1 MSAYDNPR
9 MINDPRAAASAN
21 VGNMIGSA
29 LADIGKSYAG
39 MRATQK
45 AKVERTQELEQKI
58 LNATTN
64 RNNSMVLEMD
74 ESLRKSNI
82 PQDMW
87 DKAIKY
93 QQLLFD
99 GFGMQGDKDFVMG
112 ATQAQYLLETDK
124 NLSSE
129 DRVKYNEIKNKAT
142 SNIQKVLGKTGKY
155 GAEAIEIRE
164 YIKNGSIDKSKTPR
178 GYQPGDNLTTTLT
191 MQVLVNQD
199 SPGVESTYEL
209 INGADVFTHRVPK
222 NHNLINSS
230 VDMTTSDLDDVTIKE
245 DGDHYVFTQILG
257 FEGNTDLLVDVPP
270 GNNSDISNEIGK
282 VSKVLNDKNK
292 LESDFKIELNPT
304 INRIPD
310 SSRIQSSTLTYLPIE
325 TIEQFTSRQVNV
337 RATKLVNGLSNQ
349 RLSAYFKNRFSINVL
364 DEHSDYFS
372 GMSNEDKINYLAK
385 TEMDG
390 VVNDYTDGFK
400 KGKLTESQI
409 NEILVKKAKGNK
421 YLSNVPDKG
430 SKEFEVWKNA
440 DHYYLETKGAE
451 VNDQNKTTT
460 PPNETEWTRNDLT
473 WFNDPNF
480 GSDAI
485 AFYTPG
491 SGSKKTND
499 LILESGLELANV
511 IQGNPNADETTR
523 IIQTSKDKWQ
533 AQKAFFSAGN
543 VVYKNIGKPASKI
556 SLKPYLGI
564 K

>member
-29 LADIGKSYAG
+29 LADIGKSYAS

-64 RNNSMVLEMD
+64 RNNSMVLEME

-87 DKAIKY
+87 DAAIKN
-93 QQLLFD
+93 QRLLFD

-222 NHNLINSS
+222 NHDLINSS

-257 FEGNTDLLVDVPP
+257 FEGNTDLLVNVQP
-270 GNNSDISNEIGK
+270 GNNSDVFDEIGK
-282 VSKVLNDKNK
+282 VSKVLNNEGN
-292 LESDFKIELNPT
+292 LENDLKIELKPT
-304 INRIPD
+304 IERIPD
-310 SSRIQSSTLTYLPIE
+310 SSRINTSTLTYLPIE
-325 TIEQFTSRQVNV
+325 KVQELTSRQVNV
-337 RATKLVNGLSNQ
+337 RATKLVNGQSNQ
-349 RLSAYFKNRFSINVL
+349 QLASYFQNRFNINVL

-372 GMSNEDKINYLAK
+372 GMSNEDKIDYLAK
-385 TEMDG
+385 IEMEGLVKDF
-390 VVNDYTDGFK
+390 TDDFK

-409 NEILVKKAKGNK
+409 NEILVKKAKGNQ

-460 PPNETEWTRNDLT
+460 PPNETE
-473 WFNDPNF
+473 
-480 GSDAI
+480 
-485 AFYTPG
+485 
-491 SGSKKTND
+491 
-499 LILESGLELANV
+499 
-511 IQGNPNADETTR
+511 
-523 IIQTSKDKWQ
+523 
-533 AQKAFFSAGN
+533 
-543 VVYKNIGKPASKI
+543 
-556 SLKPYLGI
+556 
-564 K
+564 

>member
-64 RNNSMVLEMD
+64 RNNSMVLEMG

-87 DKAIKY
+87 DAAIKN
-93 QQLLFD
+93 QRLLFD

-129 DRVKYNEIKNKAT
+129 DKTKYNEIKNKAT
-142 SNIQKVLGKTGKY
+142 SNIQKVLSKTGKY
-155 GAEAIEIRE
+155 GAEATEVAA
-164 YIKNGSIDKSKTPR
+164 YIKSGGSDLSLTWRGLDYGAKLGSQLTGMGLARQTP
-178 GYQPGDNLTTTLT
+178 
-191 MQVLVNQD
+191 
-199 SPGVESTYEL
+199 PGVETTYEL
-209 INGADVFTHRVPK
+209 INGADVYTHRISK
-222 NHNLINSS
+222 DNDLINSG

-245 DGDHYVFTQILG
+245 DGDYYVITQTLG
-257 FEGNTDLLVDVPP
+257 MQGNTDMLVNVQP
-270 GNNSDISNEIGK
+270 GNNSDIFNEIGK
-282 VSKVLNDKNK
+282 VSTVLNDEGN
-292 LESDFKIELNPT
+292 LESDFKIELTPT
-304 INRIPD
+304 INKIPD

-325 TIEQFTSRQVNV
+325 KVQELTSRQVNV
-337 RATKLVNGLSNQ
+337 RATKLVNGQSNQ
-349 RLSAYFKNRFSINVL
+349 QLASYFQNRFNINVL
-364 DEHSDYFS
+364 DKHSDYFS
-372 GMSNEDKINYLAK
+372 GMSNEDKIDYLAK
-385 TEMDG
+385 IEMEGLVKDF
-390 VVNDYTDGFK
+390 TDDFK

-409 NEILVKKAKGNK
+409 NEILVKKAEGNQ

-440 DHYYLETKGAE
+440 DHYYLETKGTE

-460 PPNETEWTRNDLT
+460 PPNETEWTRNDVK
-473 WFNDPNF
+473 WFNDPSF
-480 GSDAI
+480 GNNAI
-485 AFYTPG
+485 EFYDPVAGTG
-491 SGSKKTND
+491 V
-499 LILESGLELANV
+499 ELANV

>member
-45 AKVERTQELEQKI
+45 AKVERTQELNQKI

-64 RNNSMVLEMD
+64 RNNSMVLEM
-74 ESLRKSNI
+74 EKSLRESNI

-87 DKAIKY
+87 DAAIKN
-93 QQLLFD
+93 QRLLFD
-99 GFGMQGDKDFVMG
+99 GFGIQGDKDFVMG
-112 ATQAQYLLETDK
+112 ATQAQYLLDTDK

-129 DRVKYNEIKNKAT
+129 DRTKYNEIKNKAT

-155 GAEAIEIRE
+155 GAEATEVAA
-164 YIKNGSIDKSKTPR
+164 YIKGGSSNLDLTWRGLEAGAKLGTQLTGMGLARQTP
-178 GYQPGDNLTTTLT
+178 
-191 MQVLVNQD
+191 
-199 SPGVESTYEL
+199 PGVETTYEL
-209 INGADVFTHRVPK
+209 INGADVYTHRVSK
-222 NHNLINSS
+222 NHDLINSS

-245 DGDHYVFTQILG
+245 DGDYYVITQTLG
-257 FEGNTDLLVDVPP
+257 IQGNTDMLVNVQP
-270 GNNSDISNEIGK
+270 GNNSDIFNKIGQ
-282 VSKVLNDKNK
+282 VSTVLNDEGN
-292 LESDFKIELNPT
+292 LESDFKIELSPI
-304 INRIPD
+304 INRISD
-310 SSRIQSSTLTYLPIE
+310 SSRIQSSIFTYLPIE
-325 TIEQFTSRQVNV
+325 KVQELTSRQVNV
-337 RATKLVNGLSNQ
+337 RATKLVNGQSNQ
-349 RLSAYFKNRFSINVL
+349 QLASYFQNRFNINVL
-364 DEHSDYFS
+364 DIKPDYFS
-372 GMSNEDKINYLAK
+372 GMSNEDKIDYLAK
-385 TEMDG
+385 IEMEGLVD
-390 VVNDYTDGFK
+390 DFTDDFK

-409 NEILVKKAKGNK
+409 NEILVKKAEGNQ

-451 VNDQNKTTT
+451 VNDSSKPVT
-460 PPNETEWTRNDLT
+460 PPTETEWTENDLT

-480 GSDAI
+480 GNNAI
-485 AFYTPG
+485 EFYTPG
-491 SGSKKTND
+491 SGSSKTED

-511 IQGNPNADETTR
+511 IQGNPNAREVTR

-533 AQKAFFSAGN
+533 AQKAVFSGEN
-543 VVYKNIGKPASKI
+543 VGYKNIGKPASKL
-556 SLKPYLGI
+556 SLKRYLGI

>member
-45 AKVERTQELEQKI
+45 AKVERTQELNQKI

-64 RNNSMVLEMD
+64 RNNSMVLEME
-74 ESLRKSNI
+74 ESLRESNI

-87 DKAIKY
+87 DAAIKN
-93 QQLLFD
+93 QRLLFD
-99 GFGMQGDKDFVMG
+99 GFGIQGDKDFVMG
-112 ATQAQYLLETDK
+112 ATQAQYLLDTDK

-129 DRVKYNEIKNKAT
+129 DRTKYNEIKNKAT

-155 GAEAIEIRE
+155 GAEATEIAA
-164 YIKNGSIDKSKTPR
+164 YIKSGSSDLSLTWR
-178 GYQPGDNLTTTLT
+178 GYQPGDQLASQLTGMGLARQTP
-191 MQVLVNQD
+191 
-199 SPGVESTYEL
+199 PGVETTYEL
-209 INGADVFTHRVPK
+209 INGADVYTHRVSK
-222 NHNLINSS
+222 NHDLINSS

-245 DGDHYVFTQILG
+245 DGDYYVITQTLG
-257 FEGNTDLLVDVPP
+257 IQGNTDMLVNVQP
-270 GNNSDISNEIGK
+270 GNNSDVFDEIGK
-282 VSKVLNDKNK
+282 VSTVLNDEGK
-292 LESDFKIELNPT
+292 LESDFKIELTPA

-310 SSRIQSSTLTYLPIE
+310 SSRIQSSTLTYMPIE
-325 TIEQFTSRQVNV
+325 KVQELTSRQVNV
-337 RATKLVNGLSNQ
+337 RAAKLVNGQSNQ
-349 RLSAYFKNRFSINVL
+349 QLASYFQNRFNINVL
-364 DEHSDYFS
+364 DIKPDYFS
-372 GMSNEDKINYLAK
+372 GMSNEDKIDYLAK
-385 TEMDG
+385 IEMEGLVD
-390 VVNDYTDGFK
+390 DFTDDFK

-409 NEILVKKAKGNK
+409 NEILVKKAEGNQ

-460 PPNETEWTRNDLT
+460 PPNETEWTRNDVK
-473 WFNDPNF
+473 WFNDPSF
-480 GSDAI
+480 GNNAI
-485 AFYTPG
+485 EFYDPVAGTG
-491 SGSKKTND
+491 V
-499 LILESGLELANV
+499 ELANV

-543 VVYKNIGKPASKI
+543 VVYKNVGKPASKI

>member
-29 LADIGKSYAG
+29 LADIGKSYAS

-64 RNNSMVLEMD
+64 RNNSMVLEME

-87 DKAIKY
+87 DAAIKN
-93 QQLLFD
+93 QRLLFD

-164 YIKNGSIDKSKTPR
+164 YIKNGGIDKSKTPR

-191 MQVLVNQD
+191 MQALVNQD
-199 SPGVESTYEL
+199 SPGVETTYEL

-222 NHNLINSS
+222 NHDLINSS

-257 FEGNTDLLVDVPP
+257 FEGNTDLLVNVQP
-270 GNNSDISNEIGK
+270 GNNSDVFDEIGK
-282 VSKVLNDKNK
+282 VSTVLNNEGN
-292 LESDFKIELNPT
+292 LENDLKIELKPT
-304 INRIPD
+304 IERISD
-310 SSRIQSSTLTYLPIE
+310 SSRINTSTLTYLPIE
-325 TIEQFTSRQVNV
+325 KVQELTSRQVNV
-337 RATKLVNGLSNQ
+337 RATKLVNGQSNQ
-349 RLSAYFKNRFSINVL
+349 QLASYFQNRFNINVL

-372 GMSNEDKINYLAK
+372 GMSNEDKIDYLAK
-385 TEMDG
+385 IEMEGLVKDF
-390 VVNDYTDGFK
+390 TDDFK

-409 NEILVKKAKGNK
+409 NEILVKKAEGNK
-421 YLSNVPDKG
+421 YLSNIPDKG

-440 DHYYLETKGAE
+440 DHYYLETKGQE
-451 VNDQNKTTT
+451 VNDRNQTTT
-460 PPNETEWTRNDLT
+460 PPNETEWTKNDLI
-473 WFNDPNF
+473 WFNDPSF
-480 GSDAI
+480 GNNAI
-485 AFYTPG
+485 EFYDPAAGTG
-491 SGSKKTND
+491 V
-499 LILESGLELANV
+499 ELANV

-543 VVYKNIGKPASKI
+543 VVYKNVGKPASKI